1 MSATTVE
8 YAEVPLLRRL
18 LQRREAGVLGALV
31 VLFLFMTFKSEYFL
45 TEKNIFNVLR
55 NMSTIT
61 IMAIGMTMIIVTG
74 GIDLSIG
81 ATLALT
87 SMLTARLMFQPGNI
101 GGGTTF
107 LTGFSP
113 WLAVPTGLLAGVA
126 IGLAIGLIITKLD
139 VNPFITTLGMM
150 SIARGMT
157 YLTATS
163 IKGAVAANIP
173 VRNAFVQYIGI
184 GKIGPVPVQVV
195 IMLIMVAIFSLFIHY
210 TVLGRQVYAV
220 GSNAEAARLSG
231 VNVDLVK
238 IFVYTLT
245 GFLCALAG
253 LMNAGL
259 VATAVTNAGVGAE
272 MDVIAAVII
281 GGTSLSGGEGTI
293 VGAVI
298 GAAIMAVLKNA
309 FVLLHLPIYLQ
320 TVSIGLVIILAVA
333 IDGYRRRRAA
343 A

>member
-1 MSATTVE
+1 MSATTTE
-8 YAEVPLLRRL
+8 YTEVPFIKRV
-18 LQRREAGVLGALV
+18 LQRREAGVFIALI
-31 VLFLFMTFKSEYFL
+31 VLCIIMRMSSEYFW
-45 TEKNIFNVLR
+45 TTKNMFNVLR

-81 ATLALT
+81 ATLAVS
-87 SMLTARLMFQPGNI
+87 SMLAARMMFP
-101 GGGTTF
+101 GGGTF

-113 WLAVPTGLLAGVA
+113 WLAIPVGFLTGIG
-126 IGLAIGLIITKLD
+126 IGLVVGLIITKLD

-150 SIARGMT
+150 SIGRGMT
-157 YLTATS
+157 YLLATG
-163 IKGAVAANIP
+163 IKGAVASNIAVKNP
-173 VRNAFVQYIGI
+173 FIQYIGI
-184 GKIGPVPVQVV
+184 GKLGPVPVQVV
-195 IMLIMVAIFSLFIHY
+195 IMIILVTLFSLFIHY
-210 TVLGRQVYAV
+210 TVLGRQIYAV

-231 VNVDLVK
+231 VNVDMVK

-253 LMNAGL
+253 FMNAGL
-259 VATAVTNAGVGAE
+259 VATAVTNAGVGSE

-309 FVLLHLPIYLQ
+309 FVLLHLPVYLQ
-320 TVSIGLVIILAVA
+320 TVSIGVVIILAVA

-343 A
+343 AA